1 MKNLQLLKKILP
13 RAEAPKRIKYLKDLG
28 KEIVF
33 TNGCF
38 DLLHVGHIA
47 YLNAARQLG
56 DTLVLGL
63 NADASVKR
71 LKGETRPINPEMDRA
86 LMLAALE
93 CIDYIILFDED
104 TPEALISELTPDIL
118 VKGGDYTINDI
129 LGADHVKKHGG
140 IVSVISFLEGYSST
154 SIINKIQKLS

>member
-13 RAEAPKRIKYLKDLG
+13 RAEAPNRIQCLKDLG
-28 KEIVF
+28 KEVIF

-56 DTLVLGL
+56 DTLILGL
-63 NADASVKR
+63 NADESVKR
-71 LKGETRPINPEMDRA
+71 LKGDTRPINPEIDRA
-86 LMLAALE
+86 LMLAALA

-104 TPEALISELTPDIL
+104 TPEALITEITPDVL
-118 VKGGDYTINDI
+118 VKGGDYTIDDI
-129 LGADHVKKHGG
+129 VGADHVKDNGG
-140 IVSVISFLEGYSST
+140 IVTVIPFLKGYSST
-154 SIINKIQKLS
+154 SIINKIQELS